1 MLLMEYR
8 NIRGNIFPEQFNE
21 RSKGIVAWI
30 KGNREKDEM
39 AKDPNAFEMTNV
51 FLLGAKYAA
60 EGVDINKATLKEMW
74 EIRSQDFARCGISEN
89 NFVYA
94 ICEDSYEASQA
105 GRALVNDEASHTAL
119 TEMADI
125 GLFLNRQKARDEK
138 VEFNNPDQLLR
149 LLEASRTL
157 KGVHPELFER
167 YGFEQNLQTIARLQL
182 EKESSLAGRIETAM
196 DAFFQEQNGER
207 KVEVKEQSKER
218 E

>member
-1 MLLMEYR
+1 MEYR
-8 NIRGNIFPEQFNE
+8 NIRENIFPEEFNE
-21 RSKGIVAWI
+21 RVKGIVKWI
-30 KGNREKDEM
+30 KDNREKEEW
-39 AKDPNAFEMTNV
+39 AKEPNAFEMANV
-51 FLLGAKYAA
+51 FLLGAKYGQ
-60 EGVDINKATLKEMW
+60 EGVDINKETLKEMW
-74 EIRSQDFARCGISEN
+74 EIRCQDFARCSVSEN
-89 NFVYA
+89 NFVYK
-94 ICEDSYEASQA
+94 ICEEAYEASQK

-167 YGFEQNLQTIARLQL
+167 YGFEQNLQTITRLQL
-182 EKESSLAGRIETAM
+182 EKESSLEPRIQRAM
-196 DAFFQEQNGER
+196 DAIFEEQNTE
-207 KVEVKEQSKER
+207 KKTEAKDQVKER